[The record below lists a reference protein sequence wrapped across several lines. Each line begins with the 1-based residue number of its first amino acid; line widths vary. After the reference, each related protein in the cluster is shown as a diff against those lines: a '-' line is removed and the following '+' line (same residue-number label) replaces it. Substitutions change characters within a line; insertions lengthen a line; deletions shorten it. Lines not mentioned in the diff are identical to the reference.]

1 MGVDIVSLANNHTL
15 DYGRAALSDT
25 FSALDGAG
33 ILYGGA
39 GDSVQRAK
47 EVQIME
53 VNGKKN
59 MYQTYSM
66 QKHNT
71 KADNKTN
78 EKAEKI

>member
-1 MGVDIVSLANNHTL
+1 MNTDIVSLANNHTL

-47 EVQIME
+47 PIVH
-53 VNGKKN
+53 GD
-59 MYQTYSM
+59 
-66 QKHNT
+66 
-71 KADNKTN
+71 AD
-78 EKAEKI
+78 